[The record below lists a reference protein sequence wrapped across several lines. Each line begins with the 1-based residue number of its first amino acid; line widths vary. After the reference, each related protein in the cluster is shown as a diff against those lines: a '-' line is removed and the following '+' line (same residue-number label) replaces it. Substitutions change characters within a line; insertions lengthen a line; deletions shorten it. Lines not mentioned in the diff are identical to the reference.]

1 MKRYLLT
8 ILLLTSLCYSRK
20 VVVKMGT
27 LAPEGTDWHG
37 MLIEMGQKWKEATK
51 GKVQLRV
58 YPGGVLGDER
68 DMVRKMRIG
77 QIHAAAMLDALT
89 HCARDRTYILVL

>member
-1 MKRYLLT
+1 MKRIIL
-8 ILLLTSLCYSRK
+8 ILLFLSTVVFARK
-20 VVVKMGT
+20 IVVKMGT

-37 MLIEMGQKWKEATK
+37 MLIEMGQQWKSATK
-51 GKVQLRV
+51 GKVQLRI

-77 QIHAAAMLDALT
+77 
-89 HCARDRTYILVL
+89 